1 MAWTLKKNCVL
12 SPQQFGMCL
21 GFAGA
26 ISLGIGVAWAS
37 MGFWIVFLFVLAE
50 CGILLIAFFC
60 YASHATDFEKV
71 VLTEKEI
78 LFEFETAGK
87 RETQRLPRFQA
98 KAKMTETGRGKL
110 VEFSWGAKAIRVGKL
125 IDLKSREKFFGEI
138 KGYIC

>member
-1 MAWTLKKNCVL
+1 
-12 SPQQFGMCL
+12 
-21 GFAGA
+21 
-26 ISLGIGVAWAS
+26 
-37 MGFWIVFLFVLAE
+37 MGFWLGFLFVLAE
-50 CGILLIAFFC
+50 CAVLVTAFLC
-60 YASHATDFEKV
+60 YSLHAADFEKV

-110 VEFSWGAKAIRVGKL
+110 VEFSWGAKAVRVGRL
-125 IDLKSREKFFGEI
+125 VDLKSREKFFGEI

>member
-1 MAWTLKKNCVL
+1 M
-12 SPQQFGMCL
+12 QFFNRL
-21 GFAGA
+21 
-26 ISLGIGVAWAS
+26 
-37 MGFWIVFLFVLAE
+37 
-50 CGILLIAFFC
+50 FC
-60 YASHATDFEKV
+60 YSLHAADFEKV

-125 IDLKSREKFFGEI
+125 VDLKSREKFFGEI

>member
-1 MAWTLKKNCVL
+1 
-12 SPQQFGMCL
+12 
-21 GFAGA
+21 
-26 ISLGIGVAWAS
+26 
-37 MGFWIVFLFVLAE
+37 MGFWLVFLFVLVE
-50 CGILLIAFFC
+50 CAVLLVAFFC
-60 YASHATDFEKV
+60 YSLHASDFEKV

-98 KAKMTETGRGKL
+98 KAKMTETGGGKL

-125 IDLKSREKFFGEI
+125 VDLKSREKFFGEI

>member
-1 MAWTLKKNCVL
+1 MAWVLRKNCVL
-12 SPQQFGMCL
+12 SPRQFGTCL

-26 ISLGIGVAWAS
+26 ISLVIGLAWAS
-37 MGFWIVFLFVLAE
+37 MGFWIVFLFVLVE
-50 CGILLIAFFC
+50 CGILVTAFFC

-87 RETQRLPRFQA
+87 RETNSLPRYQV
-98 KAKMTETGRGKL
+98 KANMTETGSGRL
-110 VEFSWGAKAIRVGKL
+110 VEFSWGAKAVRVGRL
-125 IDLKSREKFFGEI
+125 VDLKSREKFFGEI

>member
-1 MAWTLKKNCVL
+1 MAWVLRKNCVL
-12 SPQQFGMCL
+12 SPRQFGMCL

-26 ISLGIGVAWAS
+26 ISLGIGLAWAS
-37 MGFWIVFLFVLAE
+37 MGLWIVFLFVLAE
-50 CGILLIAFFC
+50 CGILVGAFFC

-87 RETQRLPRFQA
+87 RETNSLPRYQV
-98 KAKMTETGRGKL
+98 KANMTETGSGRL
-110 VEFSWGAKAIRVGKL
+110 VEFSWGAKAVRVGKL
-125 IDLKSREKFFGEI
+125 VDLKSREKFFGEI

>member
-12 SPQQFGMCL
+12 SPRQFGMCL
-21 GFAGA
+21 GFAGI
-26 ISLGIGVAWAS
+26 ISLGIGLAWAS
-37 MGFWIVFLFVLAE
+37 MGFWVVFLFVLAE
-50 CGILLIAFFC
+50 CAVLVIAFFC
-60 YASHATDFEKV
+60 YSLHAADFEKI

-98 KAKMTETGRGKL
+98 KAKMAETGRGKL

-125 IDLKSREKFFGEI
+125 VDLKSREKFFGEI